1 MSAKSLDALLL
12 GWNSSILR
20 KFSNNQFDLPMLR
33 MCDNK
38 EWSSGH
44 PKMSLPLDFSQ

>member
-12 GWNSSILR
+12 GWNSSTLR

-33 MCDNK
+33 MN
-38 EWSSGH
+38 ERGRPPWVEVIE
-44 PKMSLPLDFSQ
+44 